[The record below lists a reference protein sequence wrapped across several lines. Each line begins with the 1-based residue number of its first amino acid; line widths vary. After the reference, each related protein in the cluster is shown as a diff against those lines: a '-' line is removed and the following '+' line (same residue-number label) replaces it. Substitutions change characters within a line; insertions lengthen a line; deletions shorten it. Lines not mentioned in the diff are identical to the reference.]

1 MSRSTVSRSR
11 RRVEAPEHDSV
22 DPEWEEPV
30 ARSDDEDA
38 SEPAAAATEAAPP
51 AEPADPTPVRKAT
64 ARKSD
69 ASPVG
74 DDMPSTD
81 APSSDALPPVLRLVE
96 PEGPSVDPVT
106 VPQRALLTL
115 FEDRAALRFPGIDHE
130 VLEGE
135 AQTVRALAIA
145 VDRARAALAL
155 AEGALADRQRELERV
170 YVQAHEYASIF
181 ARDDETLRAEL
192 DAISL
197 RNDGPKK
204 KRRQDDEPPKRR
216 GRPPK
221 SEAAELPFSAG

>member
-1 MSRSTVSRSR
+1 DTSERDTSERDTSERDTSERDLAHALER
-11 RRVEAPEHDSV
+11 RAGERRAGEHPND
-22 DPEWEEPV
+22 
-30 ARSDDEDA
+30 
-38 SEPAAAATEAAPP
+38 APP
-51 AEPADPTPVRKAT
+51 T
-64 ARKSD
+64 
-69 ASPVG
+69 
-74 DDMPSTD
+74 
-81 APSSDALPPVLRLVE
+81 DALPPVLRLVE

-106 VPQRALLTL
+106 VPQRALLAL
-115 FEDRAALRFPGIDHE
+115 FEGRAALRFPGIDHE

-155 AEGALADRQRELERV
+155 AENALADRQRELQRV

-197 RNDGPKK
+197 RNDAPKK